1 MGGEKMESRGHDVM
15 LSHKGAGPGGG

>member
-15 LSHKGAGPGGG
+15 WSNKGVGPGGG